1 MKRTKLLQGILMLR
15 FEEAYE
21 GWQEKRLTQ
30 EEAARLLGVSDRTFR
45 RYLVDYKEQG
55 IQGLVDDRWNR
66 ISHRKAPVNE
76 IMELKELYSKKY
88 FGWNV
93 KHFFSFYRRKHNG
106 TRGYTWVKTT
116 LQEAGLVSKE
126 SKKGPHRKRRDR
138 APAKGMML
146 HQDGSTHQW
155 IQGEMW
161 DLIITFDDADS
172 EHYSMFFVE
181 EEGTHSSFRGVKE
194 TIEIHGLF
202 CSFYTDRGSHY
213 WHTPE
218 ADGPVN
224 KTQFTQFRRGLHQL
238 GINMI
243 PAYSPEA
250 RGRCERQFRTHQGRL
265 PNELAAMGITT
276 KEEANRYLKEIYMP
290 AFNAEFMVV
299 PTSENSAFVPLSQMM
314 SLDDVL
320 CEQFERTAGKDNCVS
335 FENLKLQIPKD
346 DHRCHYMKAKVRVH
360 RYFNGELAIFHGP
373 RKLAAYNSK
382 GKIELPI
389 EENEMAIAA

>member
-1 MKRTKLLQGILMLR
+1 MKRTKLLQELLMVR
-15 FEEAYE
+15 FEEAYN

-55 IQGLVDDRWNR
+55 LQGLVDDRWNK

-116 LQEAGLVSKE
+116 LQNEGLVAKA
-126 SKKGPHRKRRDR
+126 SKKGPHRKRRER
-138 APAKGMML
+138 SPAIGMMI

-155 IQGEMW
+155 VPGEMW
-161 DLIITFDDADS
+161 DLIITFDDANT

-181 EEGTHSSFRGVKE
+181 EEGTESSFQGVKD
-194 TIEIHGLF
+194 TIEKKGLF

-213 WHTPE
+213 WHTPK
-218 ADGPVN
+218 ADGPVD
-224 KTQFTQFRRGLHQL
+224 KTQFTQVRRALHQL

-243 PAYSPEA
+243 AAYSPEA

-276 KEEANRYLKEIYMP
+276 MKEANRYLKEVYMP
-290 AFNAEFMVV
+290 AFNTEFMVS
-299 PTSENSAFVPLSQMM
+299 PYSNNSAFVSWNSPLS
-314 SLDDVL
+314 LDEIL
-320 CEQFERTAGKDNCVS
+320 CEQYERTVGKDNCVS

-346 DHRCHYMKAKVRVH
+346 NYRCHYMKAKVRVH
-360 RYFNGELAIFHGP
+360 RYANSELAIFHGP
-373 RKLAAYNSK
+373 RKLAEYDQKGEIKSTITISK
-382 GKIELPI
+382 ISV
-389 EENEMAIAA
+389 AA